1 MTKRSGMESTA
12 CPHRSPGHDPGFGV
26 RRLEALTEREKE
38 VLLLLGTGVGNREL
52 ARELGIAERT
62 VKAHIAN
69 IVEKTG
75 LETRTQ
81 AAIVSAL
88 AHDALCSDHAC
99 TRGVVTD
106 SQGQLRPTAA

>member
-1 MTKRSGMESTA
+1 MTKRSDMADASCSYRRT
-12 CPHRSPGHDPGFGV
+12 GHDPQYGV
-26 RRLEALTEREKE
+26 WRLDSLTDREKE

-69 IVEKTG
+69 IVGKTG
-75 LETRTQ
+75 QETRTQ

-88 AHDALCSDHAC
+88 AHESLCTDPEC
-99 TRGVVTD
+99 TRTLAKAQVQRRGP
-106 SQGQLRPTAA
+106 SAA